1 MGDVCEVCGHS
12 DHKRSKCPIVPGGKL
27 KGVPLS
33 DFQYEQ
39 FTPEYHKKYLR
50 ERAEAQLSAKPSTSS
65 PTSSSH
71 RAGTSQN
78 SPKPPRDSQT
88 ALPINVKGSSAATT
102 LEEEEDPMAAR
113 RKKWDEAEKLLP
125 KRKLIENPKPQ
136 NSGGETL
143 DRIKANFFKFDID
156 PKVKVFKYSITLGD
170 TRQKDEVNLDES
182 AKTKSNEDDKGNQ
195 KGNGKDKRKLKRETK
210 RFLIE
215 SLLDSNPP
223 LHNNWATDYDSI
235 IVSSG
240 SLYQNAAE
248 SSGNVT
254 ATPHQC
260 TGRGGVDKVWVKS
273 YVTCLGEVSLKSLK
287 RHVEVQLELDNLT
300 DILKCLNII
309 SWKTINSRG
318 AFDGGRVGNR
328 FYPNSTEVK
337 NEAND
342 DPSLYRIRDG
352 FFSSMRP
359 GQGSLL
365 LNVNAITSA
374 FFSPINLQTWID
386 KCWPVDRR
394 PNGKEFKSKFKDIR
408 VTFNLHKPP
417 KPSRLWAI
425 CGLSSKTVAETTFKD
440 KEGRV
445 IKVSDYMKS
454 SKSFLFKISETFL
467 TFGLAYKHPWVDK
480 DWKACCINVGSE
492 AKGREIWYPATQLS
506 IVDWQIVKEIL
517 PTDYSS
523 EMIKRGEK
531 RPMKNKMCI
540 LDSMEPLGL
549 KAQSFYKVREL
560 SFPINPHC

>member
-50 ERAEAQLSAKPSTSS
+50 ERAEAQLSAKPSTSLS
-65 PTSSSH
+65 TSSSQ
-71 RAGTSQN
+71 RQGASQSPPKSPRN
-78 SPKPPRDSQT
+78 SPT
-88 ALPINVKGSSAATT
+88 ALPINAKGSSAPKT
-102 LEEEEDPMAAR
+102 LEEEDPIAAR

-125 KRKLIENPKPQ
+125 KRKLIEPTKHTKHQ
-136 NSGGETL
+136 STGGESL
-143 DRIKANFFKFDID
+143 DQIKANFFKFDID
-156 PKVKVFKYSITLGD
+156 PEVKMFKYSITVGD

-182 AKTKSNEDDKGNQ
+182 AEMKSNEDDKGNQ

-273 YVTCLGEVSLKSLK
+273 YVTCLGEVNLKGLK
-287 RHVEVQLELDNLT
+287 RHVENQLELDNLT

-342 DPSLYRIRDG
+342 DALLYRIRDG

-386 KCWPVDRR
+386 KCWPVR
-394 PNGKEFKSKFKDIR
+394 PNGKEFKSKLKDIR
-408 VTFNLHKPP
+408 VTFNVHKPP
-417 KPSRLWAI
+417 KPSRLWVI
-425 CGLSSKTVAETTFKD
+425 CGLSNKTVAETTFKD

-445 IKVSDYMKS
+445 FKVSNYMKS
-454 SKSFLFKISETFL
+454 SKSSYANL
-467 TFGLAYKHPWVDK
+467 V
-480 DWKACCINVGSE
+480 
-492 AKGREIWYPATQLS
+492 
-506 IVDWQIVKEIL
+506 
-517 PTDYSS
+517 
-523 EMIKRGEK
+523 
-531 RPMKNKMCI
+531 RP
-540 LDSMEPLGL
+540 
-549 KAQSFYKVREL
+549 F
-560 SFPINPHC
+560 